1 MSTIKPGQLGQFRG
15 KIGALVVYKWRGVIV
30 GRSLPRKSSKPGT
43 EDQLDQRK
51 KFGRVGKFL
60 KLFSEQIAVGW
71 ASDKKKETPINEAVR
86 HHLKEALTGTYP
98 DYEID
103 LKQVVISR
111 GRGKID
117 GGFRPVATAV
127 AGASVDISWITC
139 NSTSRITKPTDK
151 LTVVFLDE
159 NLRPGCV
166 RAIAYD
172 YIAIRSDLSVRI
184 DLPWDCLKHP
194 VHVYMF
200 FSSENGKL
208 ASKSEYLGIVN
219 VQE

>member
-1 MSTIKPGQLGQFRG
+1 MATIKTGQVGQFRG
-15 KIGALVVYKWRGVIV
+15 KIGKLVVYKWRGVIV
-30 GRSLPRKSSKPGT
+30 GRSLPSKSSKPGT
-43 EDQLDQRK
+43 EAQLDQRK

-60 KLFSEQIAVGW
+60 GLFSEQIAVGW
-71 ASDKKKETPINEAVR
+71 FSDKKKETPINEAVSY
-86 HHLKEALTGTYP
+86 HFKKALKGNYP

-103 LKQVVISR
+103 LEKVVISR

-117 GGFRPVATAV
+117 GGFSPVATAV
-127 AGASVDISWITC
+127 PGASVDISWITC
-139 NSTSRITKPTDK
+139 NSTSRITQPTDK

-166 RAIAYD
+166 RAISYD
-172 YIAIRSDLSVRI
+172 YVAIRSDLTVRV
-184 DLPWDCLKHP
+184 DLPWDCRNHP
-194 VHVYMF
+194 VHAYMF

-219 VQE
+219 IQE